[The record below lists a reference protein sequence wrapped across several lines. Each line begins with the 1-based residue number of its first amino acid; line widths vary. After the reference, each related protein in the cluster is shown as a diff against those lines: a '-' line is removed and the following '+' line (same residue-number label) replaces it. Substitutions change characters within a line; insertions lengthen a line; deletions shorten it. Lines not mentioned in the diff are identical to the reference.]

1 MSALMHLEVEMFA
14 AVAVVVVI
22 VSQNKQVPTVR
33 VLEPAS

>member
-14 AVAVVVVI
+14 VVAVVVI